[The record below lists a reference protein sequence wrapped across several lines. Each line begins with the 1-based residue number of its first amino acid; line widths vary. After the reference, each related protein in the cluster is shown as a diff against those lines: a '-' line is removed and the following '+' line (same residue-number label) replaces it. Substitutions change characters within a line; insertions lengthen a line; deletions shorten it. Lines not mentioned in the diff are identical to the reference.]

1 MSNAAR
7 LRAISYKKLT
17 MAPPQQAGSQ
27 ERLDARL
34 ARAKEAAR
42 LMPLWKP
49 LCLRHLRGQCDY
61 EEKFSRKCRFFH
73 YDGP

>member
-7 LRAISYKKLT
+7 LRANNSKKLT

-34 ARAKEAAR
+34 DRAKAAAR

-61 EEKFSRKCRFFH
+61 EEKTSRKCRFFH